1 MTARTLQI
9 DPRLDFRCCPRWACR
24 KVLAAVGF
32 TTTLLWS
39 TLGLFTPTLR
49 AQSPTLVGAEEAAF
63 QSAVEQ
69 VAASVVQIETFGG
82 LERADDELVADGP
95 TTGTIV
101 AADGWII
108 STLYS
113 FRQQPASILVT
124 LPDGTRAA
132 ARIVARDYS
141 REVALLK
148 VEADEPLPVAR
159 FAPRS
164 DVHVGQWAVALGKT
178 YDKQS
183 VSQSVGIVSAID
195 RAYGKAIQ
203 TDAKVSPI
211 NYGGPL
217 IDVSGRVIGILSP
230 ISPGTFL
237 EGDSSQLYDSGI
249 GFAVPIEDIVSRL
262 AAMQQGTDIHSGKLG
277 VVSTDQNEF
286 VGPVRM
292 AGAAPGSPAAKVHMK
307 AGDVIVSAGGNPVAM
322 LAQLKHALG
331 PVDAGQSLSVVVQR
345 EGMQLTF
352 EPTLVEEI
360 PVYRRRYLGLRLRET
375 SLGLRIG
382 DVEPDSPAEKSSL
395 RAGQT
400 LTHCN
405 DEPLRTTTDLQK
417 VLAVAELDTP
427 LRLHVLAV
435 AEVGQAAAVA
445 SDKVADDVATAEQA
459 PSPEAQV
466 VEILAST
473 WPVDLP
479 KSLPD
484 FESNTATEDKPA
496 AAATQDTEVVDVV
509 LGDFPNKAYAI
520 IPSRWAER
528 SLGLIVVFPEPGE
541 LDRTRTK
548 DYWSDFCRDYGW
560 IVAVINSGDPSGWSR
575 EEIGLAGRVIGRLSN
590 NYQLDKARTVV
601 AGLGVGGRVALAAA
615 LMENQRVSGAMTVG
629 TNLTRLGWPM
639 QNAPMQSIDF
649 LLIGEAKP
657 LEPAAESLNKKGY
670 AVNVQAAGSLDIG
683 KWETLPTQVVQRW
696 LEGLGRF

>member
-1 MTARTLQI
+1 MEEQWGLMMKF
-9 DPRLDFRCCPRWACR
+9 LM
-24 KVLAAVGF
+24 L
-32 TTTLLWS
+32 
-39 TLGLFTPTLR
+39 TLGLIALGLSSSALC
-49 AQSPTLVGAEEAAF
+49 AQSPTLVGEEEAAF
-63 QSAVEQ
+63 QNAVEQ

-82 LERADDELVADGP
+82 LERADEELVADGP

-101 AADGWII
+101 AADGWIV

-113 FRQQPASILVT
+113 FRQQPASILVI
-124 LPDGTRAA
+124 LPDGSRAA

-148 VEADEPLPVAR
+148 VESNEPLPVAR
-159 FAPRS
+159 FAPKS
-164 DVHVGQWAVALGKT
+164 DVHVGQWTVALGKT
-178 YDKQS
+178 YDKRS

-217 IDVSGRVIGILSP
+217 IDVAGRVIGILSP
-230 ISPGTFL
+230 VSPGTFL

-249 GFAVPIEDIVSRL
+249 GFAIPIEDIVARL
-262 AAMQQGTDIHSGKLG
+262 ATMQQGTDIHSGKLG
-277 VVSTDQNEF
+277 VVSADQNEF
-286 VGPVRM
+286 VGPVRIS
-292 AGAAPGSPAAKVHMK
+292 GAAPGSPAAKVQMK
-307 AGDVIVSAGGNPVAM
+307 AGDVIVSTGGHPVTM

-331 PVDAGQSLSVVVQR
+331 PVDAGQSLAVVVQR
-345 EGMQLTF
+345 DGELLTF
-352 EPTLVEEI
+352 EPTLAEEI
-360 PVYRRRYLGLRLRET
+360 PVYRRRYLGLRLRKT
-375 SLGLRIG
+375 ASGLQIE
-382 DVEPDSPAEKSSL
+382 DIEPDSPAEKSSL

-400 LTHCN
+400 ITHCN
-405 DEPLRTTTDLQK
+405 DEPLRTASDLQK

-427 LRLHVLAV
+427 LRLRVLAE
-435 AEVGQAAAVA
+435 AEAAQA
-445 SDKVADDVATAEQA
+445 SSKVATAEQV
-459 PSPEAQV
+459 PPHGQV
-466 VEILAST
+466 IEILAAT

-479 KSLPD
+479 KTLPD
-484 FESNTATEDKPA
+484 IEPQA
-496 AAATQDTEVVDVV
+496 AAGVTPVVEANEETEVVDVV

-520 IPSRWAER
+520 IPPRSTER
-528 SLGLIVVFPEPGE
+528 SLGLLVVFPEPGG
-541 LDRTRTK
+541 LDRDKTK

-590 NYQLDKARTVV
+590 NYQLDKSRTVM

-629 TNLTRLGWPM
+629 TDLSRLGWPT

-649 LLIGEAKP
+649 LLIGEAKL
-657 LEPAAESLNKKGY
+657 LEPVAESLSKKGY
-670 AVNVQAAGSLDIG
+670 AANVQVAGGLEIG